1 MSNDVLNHDG
11 RNQMLVA
18 LLSGCVLAVLV
29 GRGYAYSRGAPD
41 QVCQSMTPLHQGA
54 PPQTPGTSPF
64 LVTPALLQAGQGS
77 PLKLMVSSPS
87 ELTFAGFFLQARD
100 PRDPLEP
107 LGTFTTV
114 PGFAQAINCASGI
127 RNAVT
132 HVNSTGKKSLQF
144 EWEPPA
150 DYEGP
155 IQFNA
160 TFVQDY
166 STFWVGVLSD
176 KVEVAKRSVNNP
188 AQSTGISTT
197 RAPKTS
203 TVPAYVPE
211 VEVKAAATDDPIY
224 SGCGS
229 TKSCFG
235 APDQCL
241 DTKSCT
247 AVTTVQVEGD
257 RYTFEV
263 KGKGAGY
270 AAVALSEDSKMGD
283 DSVMECARDSV
294 QNRPA
299 NVYLSYNTGKTN
311 ARSSVTAG
319 VAFHDVI
326 YEASSDGYILSEIV
340 TFASVSKLLLRLHG
354 AFMIAAWIGAASVG
368 ILLARYF
375 KQTWVGKPFCGKD
388 QWFAWHRILMLLVWS
403 LTITAFV
410 LIFVELKSWS
420 SEDNPHAILGTVTTL
435 LAFFQPI
442 GALFRPHPGSRRRP
456 IFNWLH
462 WLLGNM
468 AHILA
473 IVTIFFAIELSKA
486 QLPEWTTWILVV
498 YVAFH
503 VAMHFVLSVV
513 GCASERTTSSRVNSF
528 PMSDR
533 TSSRSPLNDA
543 DRRTDAPLSCF
554 RKLLLALYLVVIIV
568 LTVVLILVVVLA
580 PIEET
585 WEKFRGT

>member
-1 MSNDVLNHDG
+1 MLIEEETLPETYPVKRSSVVFRDELSGLEKTHLHLRG
-11 RNQMLVA
+11 TRYKQMLVA
-18 LLSGCVLAVLV
+18 LLSWCVLAVLV

-107 LGTFTTV
+107 LGTFTAV
-114 PGFAQAINCASGI
+114 PGFAQAINCASGV

-176 KVEVAKRSVNNP
+176 KVEVAKRSVDNP

-263 KGKGAGY
+263 KGRGAGY
-270 AAVALSEDSKMGD
+270 AAVALSEDSKM
-283 DSVMECARDSV
+283 V
-294 QNRPA
+294 N
-299 NVYLSYNTGKTN
+299 
-311 ARSSVTAG
+311 
-319 VAFHDVI
+319 
-326 YEASSDGYILSEIV
+326 ILH
-340 TFASVSKLLLRLHG
+340 T
-354 AFMIAAWIGAASVG
+354 
-368 ILLARYF
+368 
-375 KQTWVGKPFCGKD
+375 
-388 QWFAWHRILMLLVWS
+388 
-403 LTITAFV
+403 
-410 LIFVELKSWS
+410 
-420 SEDNPHAILGTVTTL
+420 
-435 LAFFQPI
+435 
-442 GALFRPHPGSRRRP
+442 
-456 IFNWLH
+456 
-462 WLLGNM
+462 
-468 AHILA
+468 
-473 IVTIFFAIELSKA
+473 
-486 QLPEWTTWILVV
+486 
-498 YVAFH
+498 
-503 VAMHFVLSVV
+503 
-513 GCASERTTSSRVNSF
+513 
-528 PMSDR
+528 
-533 TSSRSPLNDA
+533 
-543 DRRTDAPLSCF
+543 
-554 RKLLLALYLVVIIV
+554 
-568 LTVVLILVVVLA
+568 
-580 PIEET
+580 
-585 WEKFRGT
+585 

>member
-1 MSNDVLNHDG
+1 MFP
-11 RNQMLVA
+11 QMLVA
-18 LLSGCVLAVLV
+18 LLSGCVLAAVV
-29 GRGYAYSRGAPD
+29 GMGHAYSRGAPD

-107 LGTFTTV
+107 LGTFTAV
-114 PGFAQAINCASGI
+114 PGFAQAINCASGVRAWYTKI
-127 RNAVT
+127 RKSHLTSICMFQNAVT

-176 KVEVAKRSVNNP
+176 KVEVAKRSVDNP

-203 TVPAYVPE
+203 TVPAYIPE
-211 VEVKAAATDDPIY
+211 IEVKAAATDDPIY

-263 KGKGAGY
+263 KGRGAGY
-270 AAVALSEDSKMGD
+270 AAVALSDDSKMGD
-283 DSVMECARDSV
+283 DSVMECARDSA

-299 NVYLSYNTGKTN
+299 NVYLSYNTDKTN
-311 ARSSVTAG
+311 ARSTAG
-319 VAFHDVI
+319 VSFHDVI

-340 TFASVSKLLLRLHG
+340 TFASASKLLLRLHG

-388 QWFAWHRILMLLVWS
+388 QWFAWHRLLMLLVWS
-403 LTITAFV
+403 LTIAAFV

-420 SEDNPHAILGTVTTL
+420 SEDNPHAILV
-435 LAFFQPI
+435 
-442 GALFRPHPGSRRRP
+442 
-456 IFNWLH
+456 
-462 WLLGNM
+462 
-468 AHILA
+468 
-473 IVTIFFAIELSKA
+473 VTIFFAIELSKA

-533 TSSRSPLNDA
+533 TSSRSPLSDT

-568 LTVVLILVVVLA
+568 LTVVLILIVVLA

>member
-1 MSNDVLNHDG
+1 M
-11 RNQMLVA
+11 RPPKQMLVA
-18 LLSGCVLAVLV
+18 LLSGCVLATVV
-29 GRGYAYSRGAPD
+29 GRGHAYSRGAPD

-54 PPQTPGTSPF
+54 QPQTPGTSPF

-107 LGTFTTV
+107 LGTFTVV
-114 PGFAQAINCASGI
+114 PGFAQAINCASGV

-176 KVEVAKRSVNNP
+176 KVEVAKRSVDNP

-203 TVPAYVPE
+203 TVPAYIPE
-211 VEVKAAATDDPIY
+211 IEVKAAATDDPIY

-263 KGKGAGY
+263 KGRGAGY
-270 AAVALSEDSKMGD
+270 AAVALSDDSKMGD
-283 DSVMECARDSV
+283 DSVMECARDSA

-299 NVYLSYNTGKTN
+299 NVYLSYNTDKTN
-311 ARSSVTAG
+311 ARSTAG
-319 VAFHDVI
+319 VSFHDVI

-340 TFASVSKLLLRLHG
+340 TFASASKLLLRLHG

-403 LTITAFV
+403 LTIAAFV

-503 VAMHFVLSVV
+503 VAMQFVLSVV

-533 TSSRSPLNDA
+533 TSSRSPLSDA

-568 LTVVLILVVVLA
+568 LTVVLIIIVVLA

>member
-1 MSNDVLNHDG
+1 FS
-11 RNQMLVA
+11 
-18 LLSGCVLAVLV
+18 
-29 GRGYAYSRGAPD
+29 
-41 QVCQSMTPLHQGA
+41 
-54 PPQTPGTSPF
+54 
-64 LVTPALLQAGQGS
+64 
-77 PLKLMVSSPS
+77 
-87 ELTFAGFFLQARD
+87 
-100 PRDPLEP
+100 
-107 LGTFTTV
+107 
-114 PGFAQAINCASGI
+114 
-127 RNAVT
+127 
-132 HVNSTGKKSLQF
+132 
-144 EWEPPA
+144 
-150 DYEGP
+150 
-155 IQFNA
+155 A

-166 STFWVGVLSD
+166 STFWIGVLSD
-176 KVEVAKRSVNNP
+176 KVEVAKRSVDNP

-203 TVPAYVPE
+203 TVPAYIPE
-211 VEVKAAATDDPIY
+211 IEVKAAATDDPIY

-263 KGKGAGY
+263 KGRGAGY
-270 AAVALSEDSKMGD
+270 AAVALSDDSKMGD
-283 DSVMECARDSV
+283 DSVMECARDSA

-299 NVYLSYNTGKTN
+299 NVYLSYNTDKTN
-311 ARSSVTAG
+311 ARSSSQRGISFINSSYVNGEVYCRFTRDVVTNISGKIYDLEKNKYYLLLAVGSSLRAAG
-319 VAFHDVI
+319 VSFHDVI

-388 QWFAWHRILMLLVWS
+388 QWFAWHRLLMLLVWS
-403 LTITAFV
+403 LTIAAFV

-533 TSSRSPLNDA
+533 TSSRSPLSDT

-568 LTVVLILVVVLA
+568 LTVVLILIVVLA